1 MSATQYLQRG
11 LPLPKER
18 AFLFSALVIL
28 GCSGSAKILS
38 SLGTVP
44 ILELPDPVFRLPNR
58 WFLCLA
64 GAFEL
69 CAAAYLLLGR
79 NQRLKLLLVAWL
91 STIFCLYRLEIWL
104 TQPGKPCHC
113 LGTVTE
119 YLHLKADQVEPI
131 LVLLIYL
138 LAGSF
143 WFSFLA
149 RKPAELACS
158 PVESGT
164 SANAL
169 S

>member
-1 MSATQYLQRG
+1 MR
-11 LPLPKER
+11 KER
-18 AFLFSALVIL
+18 IFVGSALVIL
-28 GCSGSAKILS
+28 ACTGLAKLLS

-44 ILELPDPVFRLPNR
+44 ILELRDPVFRLPNR

-104 TQPGKPCHC
+104 TQPGKPCPC

-119 YLHLKADQVEPI
+119 YLHLKADQAEPI
-131 LVLLIYL
+131 LVVLLIYL

-143 WFSFLA
+143 WFSFLG
-149 RKPAELACS
+149 RKPAELAGS
-158 PVESGT
+158 AVESGT

>member
-1 MSATQYLQRG
+1 MACARRTPALKRRYSRLSLRDSEVGCRIATTIMAEKTRRTLKPHFYFVIISESFVLVPSDMIALG
-11 LPLPKER
+11 EACGEGPL
-18 AFLFSALVIL
+18 
-28 GCSGSAKILS
+28 
-38 SLGTVP
+38 
-44 ILELPDPVFRLPNR
+44 
-58 WFLCLA
+58 
-64 GAFEL
+64 
-69 CAAAYLLLGR
+69 
-79 NQRLKLLLVAWL
+79 
-91 STIFCLYRLEIWL
+91 L
-104 TQPGKPCHC
+104 TQPGKPCPC

-131 LVLLIYL
+131 LVVLLIYL

-149 RKPAELACS
+149 RKPAELAGS